1 MFARYR
7 IVRALGGSLISQSY
21 AAEDSHL
28 GCIVTLKVM
37 HPWPALPNSA
47 RYQFFHEMQDISLIV
62 HPQLTALLDYG
73 DFEGRLYATRTYFAA
88 GSLLGDAGRAHF
100 QAPMLPQVAIKQ
112 LVPLAQALHNLHTHG
127 YIHGALTFSN
137 VLLNE
142 EIPTPTETTSLQVAD
157 AGFTY
162 FAQHVGGLQPLLL
175 PATAAPEQW
184 HRHYSPACDQYALAI
199 LLYFWLAGRLPFIG
213 RPQEVLRQKQFEIPP
228 SLLPLNPHVTRQQET
243 ILHRALDPNPERRYS
258 TMLAFV
264 QALEGT
270 LFLPNEFGNAE
281 QGAAEMPETTV
292 LSLDLLKE
300 IFAASE
306 KAKAQAAQQDKEQ
319 QPEEI
324 VPAAPELSQ
333 FERLLASLLTPSLPV
348 TPTSETTPTSHTT
361 PLEPMRQAETSNTL
375 SLLEML
381 ASSHT
386 PGATPA
392 IEQQQQPEPQ
402 PRIEPDIAQP
412 IPPAAPEPVQPPV
425 EPEPTHPQPQE
436 PSIPAEPQPTQPAP
450 EKPTEPVRPQPQ
462 PEQPTPSEPVPTHP
476 QPQQP
481 SLPTEPN
488 EVPEPKEPRTEPLA
502 PEEPVTLP
510 QPEPDIPQP
519 LPTPPLTPPPG
530 IQPVD
535 EPQPEAQQEPI
546 TELDVQEE
554 VVITQARFTITS
566 PYTAT
571 PIEIKLEPAE
581 TITLGRAGSSDI
593 LLEQDNLTSRH
604 HALLKCVNDQFVLFD
619 QRSAKGVFINGRK
632 LTSGIGY
639 PLHHGDNIQIGRY
652 SLLFQQAGVTTPQT
666 APLVEIE
673 HA

>member
-1 MFARYR
+1 MQELAEGQMFARYR

-21 AAEDSHL
+21 AAEDFHL

-47 RYQFFHEMQDISLIV
+47 RRQFFHEMQDISLIV

-73 DFEGRLYATRTYFAA
+73 DFEGRLYATRPYFAS
-88 GSLLGDAGRAHF
+88 GSLLGDAGRAQF
-100 QAPMLPQVAIKQ
+100 QAPMQPQVAIKQ
-112 LVPLAQALHNLHTHG
+112 LVPLTQALHNLHTHG
-127 YIHGALTFSN
+127 YIHGTLTFSN

-142 EIPTPTETTSLQVAD
+142 EISSLAKATSLHVAD

-199 LLYFWLAGRLPFIG
+199 LLYFWLAGRLPFVG

-228 SLLPLNPHVTRQQET
+228 SLLPLNPHVTREQET
-243 ILHRALDPNPERRYS
+243 ILHRALDPHPERRYP
-258 TMLAFV
+258 TVLAFA
-264 QALEGT
+264 QALEDT
-270 LFLPNEFGNAE
+270 LALPNEPGHAE
-281 QGAAEMPETTV
+281 QG
-292 LSLDLLKE
+292 
-300 IFAASE
+300 AASE
-306 KAKAQAAQQDKEQ
+306 KAKTQAAQSNREQ
-319 QPEEI
+319 QLEE
-324 VPAAPELSQ
+324 VAPAAPEPSE
-333 FERLLASLLTPSLPV
+333 FERLLASLLTPSLPA
-348 TPTSETTPTSHTT
+348 TPAPETSSTRYTA
-361 PLEPMRQAETSNTL
+361 PLEPTRQVETSDAL
-375 SLLEML
+375 SLLETL

-386 PGATPA
+386 PAAMPS

-412 IPPAAPEPVQPPV
+412 IPPTAPEPVQPPIEPPTEPRPA

-436 PSIPAEPQPTQPAP
+436 PSIPAEPHPTQPEP
-450 EKPTEPVRPQPQ
+450 ERPTEPVRPQPQ

-488 EVPEPKEPRTEPLA
+488 EVPEPEEPRTEPLA
-502 PEEPVTLP
+502 PKEPVTLP
-510 QPEPDIPQP
+510 QPEPDIAQP

-530 IQPVD
+530 TQPVN
-535 EPQPEAQQEPI
+535 EPQPEIQLEPLA
-546 TELDVQEE
+546 ELEAQEE
-554 VVITQARFTITS
+554 VAVTHARFIITS
-566 PYTAT
+566 PYNAT
-571 PIEIKLEPAE
+571 PIEVELEPAE
-581 TITLGRAGSSDI
+581 TLTLGRAGSSDI

-604 HALLKCVNDQFVLFD
+604 HALLKFVKDQFVLFD

-632 LTSGIGY
+632 LTSRIGY
-639 PLHHGDNIQIGRY
+639 PLHHGDHIQIGRY
-652 SLLFQQAGVTTPQT
+652 SLLFQQPGISTPQK
-666 APLVEIE
+666 APPVEVE